1 MVELQ
6 KPNRSLAMKLSK
18 SVAELQREHV
28 VLELECIDRMYLNA
42 YVPQLTTEGGVA
54 AFVRGYLGHRFASTK
69 AVAQMTESFV
79 ESIMQFGLDHKIDL
93 VRFKKG
99 QRKDHVMQARLRAFK
114 KKYKEGVVFIGVAQE
129 KARVPRTVRKA
140 FGNGGTIP
148 WINYSSA
155 NVNFYYFYCLD
166 EDFGPFFIKFC
177 SYFPYTAKLCINGHE
192 YLKCQLERRGIDYEA
207 LDNGISWCKDV
218 PAAQRIC
225 GRFDEQKIEA
235 FFRKWLRRL
244 PHPFSAQD
252 RRAGYRYDLSILQ
265 AEFSLTQIWDQ
276 AVSGRCFFEE
286 VIRENIDLGRPEQV
300 QLIFSRKMKKST
312 VADGRCR
319 TRIINEGVIPSL
331 HIYYK
336 NTHSKQYHKVAKRR
350 AALRTETTINNAYDF
365 GVGRRLRNLSAL
377 RQIGFGANRRIL
389 ELEKLTHDCS
399 IGQQSFQQLQ
409 QPADIEGQRVSA
421 LRFGDPRVQALF
433 AVLVIFSLQPQGF
446 RNRELRPLLAQAL
459 GLDNEQITQGKMSY
473 DLRRLRLHRII
484 ERVAGTHRYQL
495 TALGRRIALFYSRT
509 FNRVVRPG
517 LSHIAH
523 PNLPADT
530 SNLTA
535 AFHHL
540 EVQLTN
546 YLAEKKA
553 A

>member
-42 YVPQLTTEGGVA
+42 YVPQLTSEAGVA
-54 AFVRGYLGHRFASTK
+54 GFVRGYLGHRFASTK
-69 AVAQMTESFV
+69 QVAQMTEAFV

-99 QRKDHVMQARLRAFK
+99 QRKDDVMQARLRAFK
-114 KKYKEGVVFIGVAQE
+114 KKYQEGVVFIGVAQE

-148 WINYSSA
+148 WIDYSSA
-155 NVNFYYFYCLD
+155 NVNFYYFYGLD

-192 YLKCQLERRGIDYEA
+192 YLKCQLERRGIGYQA
-207 LDNGISWCKDV
+207 LDNGISWCEDV

-225 GRFDEQKIEA
+225 DHFDEHKIEA

-244 PHPFSAQD
+244 PHPFSPRD

-265 AEFSLTQIWDQ
+265 GEFSLTQIWDR

-459 GLDNEQITQGKMSY
+459 SMDNERITQGKMSY
-473 DLRRLRLHRII
+473 DLRRLRLHGLI
-484 ERVAGTHRYQL
+484 ERIDGTHRYQL

-517 LSHIAH
+517 LSHIAN

-530 SNLTA
+530 TNLTA

>member
-1 MVELQ
+1 
-6 KPNRSLAMKLSK
+6 MKLSK
-18 SVAELQREHV
+18 SVAELQSEHV
-28 VLELECIDRMYLNA
+28 VMELECIDRMYLNA
-42 YVPQLTTEGGVA
+42 YVPQLTTEAGVA
-54 AFVRGYLGHRFASTK
+54 GFVRGYLGHRFASTK

-99 QRKDHVMQARLRAFK
+99 QRKDNVMQARLRAFK
-114 KKYKEGVVFIGVAQE
+114 KNLQEGVVFIGVAQE

-148 WINYSSA
+148 WIDYSSA

-166 EDFGPFFIKFC
+166 EEFGPFFIKFC

-192 YLKCQLERRGIDYEA
+192 YLKCQLDRRGIDYEA
-207 LDNGISWCKDV
+207 LDNGISWCEDV

-225 GRFDEQKIEA
+225 DRFDEQKIEA

-244 PHPFSAQD
+244 PHPFRAQD

-265 AEFSLTQIWDQ
+265 AEFSLTQIWDR

-336 NTHSKQYHKVAKRR
+336 HTHSKQYHKAAKRR
-350 AALRTETTINNAYDF
+350 AGLRTETTINNAYDF
-365 GVGRRLRNLSAL
+365 GVGRRLCNLPAL

-389 ELEKLTHDCS
+389 QLEKLTHDCS

-459 GLDNEQITQGKMSY
+459 GLDNQQITRGKMSY
-473 DLRRLRLHRII
+473 DLRRLRLHGLIQRI
-484 ERVAGTHRYQL
+484 AGTHRYEL
-495 TALGRRIALFYSRT
+495 TVLGRKTALFYSRA

-523 PNLPADT
+523 PNLPLD
-530 SNLTA
+530 SSGLNA
-535 AFHHL
+535 AFQHL
-540 EVQLTN
+540 ELQLTN
-546 YLAEKKA
+546 YFAEKKA

>member
-1 MVELQ
+1 MRPVHVPLVRLGGPCGPCREPEPVMTL
-6 KPNRSLAMKLSK
+6 PRTVADVLSG
-18 SVAELQREHV
+18 HV
-28 VLELECIDRMYLNA
+28 LFEIESIDRMYLNV
-42 YVPQLTTEGGVA
+42 YQPKLQYGGGVSA
-54 AFVRGYLGHRFASTK
+54 FFVGHRGHKYASSVLMAPITEAFVANIHHFINAR
-69 AVAQMTESFV
+69 
-79 ESIMQFGLDHKIDL
+79 GLDL
-93 VRFKKG
+93 LSFGKG
-99 QRKDHVMQARLRAFK
+99 EDKDAIAHRYLAGFPGRD
-114 KKYKEGVVFIGVAQE
+114 GVLFVGRAQE
-129 KARVPRTVRKA
+129 KAWVFRTQKRRNPSTGKEYLWLTRA
-140 FGNGGTIP
+140 TLQ
-148 WINYSSA
+148 
-155 NVNFYYFYCLD
+155 VNFYYFYCLD

-207 LDNGISWCKDV
+207 LDNGISWCEDL

-225 GRFDEQKIEA
+225 DHFDEQKIEA

-331 HIYYK
+331 HIYDK
-336 NTHSKQYHKVAKRR
+336 NTHSKQYHKAAKRR
-350 AALRTETTINNAYDF
+350 AGLRTETTINNAYDF
-365 GVGRRLRNLSAL
+365 GVGRRLCNLPAL

-399 IGQQSFQQLQ
+399 LGQQSFQQLQ
-409 QPADIEGQRVSA
+409 QPADVEGQRVSA

-446 RNRELRPLLAQAL
+446 RNRELRPLLA
-459 GLDNEQITQGKMSY
+459 DRKS
-473 DLRRLRLHRII
+473 
-484 ERVAGTHRYQL
+484 V
-495 TALGRRIALFYSRT
+495 
-509 FNRVVRPG
+509 
-517 LSHIAH
+517 
-523 PNLPADT
+523 
-530 SNLTA
+530 
-535 AFHHL
+535 
-540 EVQLTN
+540 
-546 YLAEKKA
+546 
-553 A
+553 

>member
-1 MVELQ
+1 MNL
-6 KPNRSLAMKLSK
+6 NK

-54 AFVRGYLGHRFASTK
+54 GFVRGYLGNRFASTK
-69 AVAQMTESFV
+69 AVAPMTEAFV

-114 KKYKEGVVFIGVAQE
+114 KKHQEGAVFIGVAQE
-129 KARVPRTVRKA
+129 KARVPRTARKA

-207 LDNGISWCKDV
+207 LDNGISWCEDLA
-218 PAAQRIC
+218 AAQRIC
-225 GRFDEQKIEA
+225 DHFDEHKIEA

-276 AVSGRCFFEE
+276 AASGRCFFEE
-286 VIRENIDLGRPEQV
+286 IIRENIDLGRPEQV
-300 QLIFSRKMKKST
+300 QLIFSRKLRKST

-319 TRIINEGVIPSL
+319 TRVINEGVIPSL

-336 NTHSKQYHKVAKRR
+336 NTHSKQYHKAAKRR
-350 AALRTETTINNAYDF
+350 AGLRTETTINNAYDF
-365 GVGRRLRNLSAL
+365 GVGRRLRNLPAL

-409 QPADIEGQRVSA
+409 QSADIEGQRVSA

-433 AVLVIFSLQPQGF
+433 AVLLIFSLQPQGF

-473 DLRRLRLHRII
+473 DLRRLRLHGLI
-484 ERVAGTHRYQL
+484 ERIDGTHRYQL
-495 TALGRRIALFYSRT
+495 TVPGRRTALFYSRT
-509 FNRVVRPG
+509 FNRVLRPG
-517 LSHIAH
+517 LSQIAH
-523 PNLPADT
+523 PDLSPDS
-530 SNLTA
+530 SNLSA

-540 EVQLTN
+540 EVELTN
-546 YLAEKKA
+546 YLAQKKA

>member
-1 MVELQ
+1 
-6 KPNRSLAMKLSK
+6 MKLSK

-42 YVPQLTTEGGVA
+42 YVPQLTSEAGVA
-54 AFVRGYLGHRFASTK
+54 GFVRGHLGYRFASTK
-69 AVAQMTESFV
+69 QVAEMTDAFV
-79 ESIMQFGLDHKIDL
+79 ESIMQFGLDYKIDL
-93 VRFKKG
+93 IRFKKG
-99 QRKDHVMQARLRAFK
+99 QRKDDVMQARLRAFK
-114 KKYKEGVVFIGVAQE
+114 KKYQEGVVFIGVAQE

-148 WINYSSA
+148 WIDYSSA

-192 YLKCQLERRGIDYEA
+192 YLKCQLEQRGIDYEA
-207 LDNGISWCKDV
+207 LDNGISWCEDV
-218 PAAQRIC
+218 PVAQRIC
-225 GRFDEQKIEA
+225 DHFDEHKIEA

-244 PHPFSAQD
+244 PHPFSPRD

-265 AEFSLTQIWDQ
+265 GEFSLTQIWDQ
-276 AVSGRCFFEE
+276 AVSGRCFFDE

-300 QLIFSRKMKKST
+300 QLIFSRKLKKST

-336 NTHSKQYHKVAKRR
+336 NTHSKQYHKAAKRR
-350 AALRTETTINNAYDF
+350 AGLRTETTINNAYDF
-365 GVGRRLRNLSAL
+365 GVGRRLCNLPAL

-459 GLDNEQITQGKMSY
+459 GLNNQQITQGKMSY
-473 DLRRLRLHRII
+473 DLRRLRLHGLIQRI
-484 ERVAGTHRYQL
+484 AGTHRYEL
-495 TALGRRIALFYSRT
+495 TALGRRTALFYSRV

-523 PNLPADT
+523 PNLPLD
-530 SNLTA
+530 SSQLTA
-535 AFHHL
+535 AFQHL
-540 EVQLTN
+540 ELQLTN
-546 YLAEKKA
+546 YFAEKKA

>member
-1 MVELQ
+1 MNL
-6 KPNRSLAMKLSK
+6 NK

-54 AFVRGYLGHRFASTK
+54 GFVRGYLGNRFASTK
-69 AVAQMTESFV
+69 AVAPMTEAFV
-79 ESIMQFGLDHKIDL
+79 ESIMQFGLDHRIDL

-114 KKYKEGVVFIGVAQE
+114 KKHQEGVVFIGVAQE

-166 EDFGPFFIKFC
+166 ENFGPFFIKFC

-207 LDNGISWCKDV
+207 LDNGISWCEDLA
-218 PAAQRIC
+218 AAQRIC
-225 GRFDEQKIEA
+225 DHFDEHKIEA

-276 AVSGRCFFEE
+276 AASGRCFFEE
-286 VIRENIDLGRPEQV
+286 IIRENIDLGRPEQV
-300 QLIFSRKMKKST
+300 QLIFSRKLRKST

-319 TRIINEGVIPSL
+319 TRVINEGVIPSL

-336 NTHSKQYHKVAKRR
+336 NTHSKQYHKAAKRR
-350 AALRTETTINNAYDF
+350 AGLRTETTINNAYDF
-365 GVGRRLRNLSAL
+365 GVGRRLRNLPAL

-409 QPADIEGQRVSA
+409 QSADIEGQRVSA

-433 AVLVIFSLQPQGF
+433 AVLLIFSLQSQGF
-446 RNRELRPLLAQAL
+446 RKRELRPLLAQVL

-473 DLRRLRLHRII
+473 DLRRLRLHGLI
-484 ERVAGTHRYQL
+484 ERIDGTHRYRL
-495 TALGRRIALFYSRT
+495 TAPGRRTALFYSRT
-509 FNRVVRPG
+509 FNRVLRPG
-517 LSHIAH
+517 LSQIAH
-523 PNLPADT
+523 PDLPPD
-530 SNLTA
+530 SSKLSA

-540 EVQLTN
+540 EVELTN
-546 YLAEKKA
+546 YFAEKKA